1 MEQQRGDLG
10 PRQQPGDTDDDG
22 DEGEALAEVV

>member
-10 PRQQPGDTDDDG
+10 PCQQPGDTDYDG
-22 DEGEALAEVV
+22 EEGEALAEMV